1 MSTQFVIQ
9 KQLTKK
15 MTMEEEM
22 TNMVE
27 VKAVEIEAVSKVA
40 VKVEV
45 EVDLTIL
52 TTRKKTTSTSIAQ

>member
-1 MSTQFVIQ
+1 
-9 KQLTKK
+9 
-15 MTMEEEM
+15 MEEEM
-22 TNMVE
+22 TTMVE

-52 TTRKKTTSTSIAQ
+52 TTRKKTTSASIAQ